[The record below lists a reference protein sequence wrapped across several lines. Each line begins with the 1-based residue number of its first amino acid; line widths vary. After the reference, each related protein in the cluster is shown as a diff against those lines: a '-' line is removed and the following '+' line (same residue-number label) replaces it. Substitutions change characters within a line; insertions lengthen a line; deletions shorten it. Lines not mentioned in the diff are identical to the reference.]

1 MAYTIVKSD
10 GTVLTTIADGTI
22 NTTSTSVG
30 LPGRNFAGYGKTI
43 DTNFVHIIENFKD
56 TTPPANPLAGQI
68 WYDSAAAT
76 LKVCPTDGESNALA
90 WLALTSTSSGGN
102 TTFGAVNIT
111 GNATANN
118 FTATNEVG
126 ANAFTAGYLTISANA
141 SIANLTAT
149 TANITGALTTTE
161 ITTGSAVTNGTITG
175 IWTVTGNTGT
185 NASALV
191 FDTGGIAISNS
202 AGANLYGIR
211 TDKYMYAN
219 GDPLPIGSAGYGD
232 SNVAAYL
239 PTYNGNILTV
249 QTQATALT
257 TGANTTAG
265 AITGNW
271 TLTAGSRL
279 TATYAD
285 LAERFS
291 ADDVYTPGTVV
302 ELGGAAEITAVKYE
316 LSEDVFGVISD
327 NMAFLMNNGA
337 GDNETHPAVA
347 MTGRVRVKTLGMV
360 RKGQRLVS
368 AGAGHARAANEGEAT
383 AFNVIGRALE
393 DKTTTDF
400 GTVEAIVTIK

>member
-1 MAYTIVKSD
+1 MAYTILKSD

-30 LPGRNFAGYGKTI
+30 LPGRNFAGYGQSI
-43 DTNFVHIIENFKD
+43 DTNFAHIIENFKNS
-56 TTPPANPLAGQI
+56 TPPANPLAGQI
-68 WYDSAAAT
+68 WYDSGDST
-76 LKVCPTDGESNALA
+76 LKVCPTDGESNAAA
-90 WLALTSTSSGGN
+90 WLSLTSTSSGGN

-118 FTATNEVG
+118 FTATNEVS

-149 TANITGALTTTE
+149 TATVTGALTTTE
-161 ITTGSAVTNGTITG
+161 ITTGSATTNGTLTG

-185 NASALV
+185 NASAIVL
-191 FDTGGIAISNS
+191 DTGGIAISNS

-219 GDPLPIGSAGYGD
+219 GDPISFAGTYSNANVSAF
-232 SNVAAYL
+232 L
-239 PTYNGNILTV
+239 PTYNGNILTDT
-249 QTQATALT
+249 TQAANLT

-265 AITGNW
+265 SITGNW
-271 TLTAGSRL
+271 TLTTGSRL

-302 ELGGAAEITAVKYE
+302 ELGGSAEVTAVKYE

-347 MTGRVRVKTLGMV
+347 MTGRVRVKTLGTV

-368 AGAGHARAANEGEAT
+368 AGEGHARAAEEGEAS

-393 DKTTTDF
+393 DKYTSEL

>member
-1 MAYTIVKSD
+1 MAYTIVKSN
-10 GTVLTTIADGTI
+10 GVVLTTIADGTI

-30 LPGRNFAGYGKTI
+30 LPGRNYAGYGQTL
-43 DTNFVHIIENFKD
+43 DTNFVHVIENFAD
-56 TTPPANPLAGQI
+56 TTPPSNPLAGQI
-68 WYDSAAAT
+68 WYDSSTAT

-219 GDPLPIGSAGYGD
+219 GDPISFAGTYSN

-347 MTGRVRVKTLGMV
+347 MTGRVRVKTLGTV

-368 AGAGHARAANEGEAT
+368 AGDGHARAANEGEAS

-393 DKTTTDF
+393 DKYTSEL

>member
-22 NTTSTSVG
+22 NTSSTSLG
-30 LPGRNFAGYGKTI
+30 LPGRNYAGYGQSL
-43 DTNFVHIIENFKD
+43 DTNFVHVTENFAD
-56 TTPPANPLAGQI
+56 STPPANPLRGQI
-68 WYDSAAAT
+68 WYDTSDTT
-76 LKVCPTDGESNALA
+76 LKVCPTDGESNSLA
-90 WLALTSTSSGGN
+90 WLSLTSTASGGN
-102 TTFGAVNIT
+102 TTFGSVNIT

-118 FTATNEVG
+118 FTATNEVT

-141 SIANLTAT
+141 TIADASIT
-149 TANITGALTTTE
+149 TANIGTLTTTA
-161 ITTGSAVTNGTITG
+161 ITTGSATTPGTLTG
-175 IWTVTGNTGT
+175 IWTVTGNTGA
-185 NASALV
+185 NASAILL
-191 FDTGGIAISNS
+191 DTGGIYINNS
-202 AGANLYGIR
+202 GNLYGIR

-219 GDPLPIGSAGYGD
+219 GDPISFAGTYSN
-232 SNVAAYL
+232 SNVASYL

-249 QTQATALT
+249 QTQATTLT

-265 AITGNW
+265 TITGNW
-271 TLTAGSRL
+271 TLSTGSRL

-291 ADDVYTPGTVV
+291 ADDVYEPGTVV
-302 ELGGAAEITAVKYE
+302 ELGGPAEITAVKYE

-337 GDNETHPAVA
+337 GDNDTHPAVA
-347 MTGRVRVKTLGMV
+347 MTGRVRVKTLGTV

-368 AGAGHARAANEGEAT
+368 AGEGYARAAENDEAT

-393 DKTTTDF
+393 DKTTSDF

>member
-30 LPGRNFAGYGKTI
+30 LPGRNFAGYGQTI

-347 MTGRVRVKTLGMV
+347 MTGRVRVKTLGTV

-368 AGAGHARAANEGEAT
+368 AGDGHARAANEGEAS

-393 DKTTTDF
+393 DKYTSEL

>member
-22 NTTSTSVG
+22 NTSSTSLG
-30 LPGRNFAGYGKTI
+30 LPGRNYAGYGQSL
-43 DTNFVHIIENFKD
+43 DTNFVHVTENFAD
-56 TTPPANPLAGQI
+56 STPPANPLRGQI
-68 WYDSAAAT
+68 WYDTSDTT
-76 LKVCPTDGESNALA
+76 LKVCPTDGESNSLA
-90 WLALTSTSSGGN
+90 WLSLTSTASGGN
-102 TTFGAVNIT
+102 TTFGSVNIT

-118 FTATNEVG
+118 FTATNEVT

-141 SIANLTAT
+141 TIADASIT
-149 TANITGALTTTE
+149 TANIGTLTTTA
-161 ITTGSAVTNGTITG
+161 ITTGSATTPGTLTG
-175 IWTVTGNTGT
+175 IWTVTGNTGA
-185 NASALV
+185 NASAILL
-191 FDTGGIAISNS
+191 DTGGIYINNS
-202 AGANLYGIR
+202 GNLYGIR

-219 GDPLPIGSAGYGD
+219 GDPISFAGTYSN
-232 SNVAAYL
+232 SNVASYL
-239 PTYNGNILTV
+239 PAYNGNILTV
-249 QTQATALT
+249 QTQATTLT

-265 AITGNW
+265 TITGNW
-271 TLTAGSRL
+271 TLSTGSRL

-291 ADDVYTPGTVV
+291 ADDVYEPGTVV
-302 ELGGAAEITAVKYE
+302 ELGGPAEITAVKYE

-337 GDNETHPAVA
+337 GDNDTHPAVA
-347 MTGRVRVKTLGMV
+347 MTGRVRVKTLGTV

-368 AGAGHARAANEGEAT
+368 AGEGYARAAENDEAT

-393 DKTTTDF
+393 DKTTSDF

>member
-30 LPGRNFAGYGKTI
+30 LPGRNFAGYGQTI

-368 AGAGHARAANEGEAT
+368 AGAGHARAANEGEAS

-393 DKTTTDF
+393 DKYTSEL